1 MQSKLFRASLAG
13 PSDRSGVATR
23 IIAKIFSGTDLI
35 PRHHDSSLEASRSI
49 RSVHTLI
56 TSGRFRSS
64 SEIEPAIDTHSYR
77 HTPDRLVQPIFRPPS
92 RRPPPEC
99 SPSISRRDA
108 GLKMLCIMFY
118 SGSGTVD
125 AFTVSPCE
133 LFGIEVCSIFGT
145 SSRFRHRCW

>member
-118 SGSGTVD
+118 TLRQKKG
-125 AFTVSPCE
+125 
-133 LFGIEVCSIFGT
+133 
-145 SSRFRHRCW
+145 

>member
-77 HTPDRLVQPIFRPPS
+77 HTPDRLVQPIFRPAS

-99 SPSISRRDA
+99 SPSFSRRDA
-108 GLKMLCIMFY
+108 GLKMLCIVYFRALNARFR
-118 SGSGTVD
+118 ST
-125 AFTVSPCE
+125 SPCA
-133 LFGIEVCSIFGT
+133 
-145 SSRFRHRCW
+145 

>member
-77 HTPDRLVQPIFRPPS
+77 HRLVQPIFRPPS

-108 GLKMLCIMFY
+108 GLKMLSIMFY
-118 SGSGTVD
+118 TRGRKREYFCVTFANYLAHVF
-125 AFTVSPCE
+125 AR
-133 LFGIEVCSIFGT
+133 LFGMSVPV
-145 SSRFRHRCW
+145 RFY